1 MEISQELMASVKR
14 KLNITWEDE
23 ETDARLRDVIPAA
36 AAVLRPRLALPAS
49 YEFTKDD
56 PEAYALLLNACLYE
70 FSNAIDDFLVN
81 YGREISQY
89 RLLKLSED
97 VEVGD
102 AQV

>member
-1 MEISQELMASVKR
+1 MVVTNELMASVKR

-49 YEFTKDD
+49 YEFSQDD
-56 PEAYALLLNACLYE
+56 PEAYGLLLNACLYE

-81 YGREISQY
+81 YAREISQY
-89 RLLKLSED
+89 RLLKLSES
-97 VEVGD
+97 VGVGD
-102 AQV
+102 AQG